1 MLQAKS
7 YVHPNKYSEKY
18 AFAHKIMSIFTQ
30 KVQSTEQKYRDY
42 SVLFVLPMKRWKVK
56 YFSK

>member
-1 MLQAKS
+1 MLQGKS
-7 YVHPNKYSEKY
+7 YVHPNKYSEKYAY

-42 SVLFVLPMKRWKVK
+42 SVLFVLPMKR
-56 YFSK
+56 